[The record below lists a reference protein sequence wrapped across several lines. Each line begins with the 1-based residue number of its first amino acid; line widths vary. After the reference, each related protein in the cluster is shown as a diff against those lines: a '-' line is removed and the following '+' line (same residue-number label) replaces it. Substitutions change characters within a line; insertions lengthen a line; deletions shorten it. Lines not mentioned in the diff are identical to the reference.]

1 MSSEIPPDF
10 RRLDL
15 PPAGFID
22 ANGPLYGRWQ
32 DARLVMGIRIEQRH
46 CNSFGTC
53 HGGMLAMLADMLL
66 AMGSNVQEDLHAF
79 LMTVSLTCDFIDTAP
94 VGAWV
99 EGRLEVVRVTRTL
112 VFSQGLLTRDGAPVL
127 RANAVLKRP
136 AEPNPAMAAERLL
149 PRG

>member
-1 MSSEIPPDF
+1 MSSDIPPGF
-10 RRLDL
+10 RRLTL

-22 ANGPLYGRWQ
+22 ANGPLYGKR
-32 DARLVMGIRIEQRH
+32 DGNRLVMGIRIEPRH
-46 CNSFGTC
+46 CNSVGTC
-53 HGGMLAMLADMLL
+53 HGGMLAMLADMML
-66 AMGSNVQEDLHAF
+66 AMGSSVQEDLRGF

-99 EGRLEVVRVTRTL
+99 EGRPEVVRVTRTL

-136 AEPNPAMAAERLL
+136 AEPNPALAADRLL
-149 PRG
+149 PPD